1 MKSRDSLKNERVPV
15 FLKKSFKLCIHSIKN
30 IDAKLYLLK
39 IHRTMEAMYKKRRVL
54 LFMKKPLAKQN
65 DTC

>member
-15 FLKKSFKLCIHSIKN
+15 FFKKSFKLCIHSIKN

-39 IHRTMEAMYKKRRVL
+39 IHKTMEAMYKKEGFFFL
-54 LFMKKPLAKQN
+54 
-65 DTC
+65 

>member
-15 FLKKSFKLCIHSIKN
+15 FFKKSFKLCIHSIKN

-39 IHRTMEAMYKKRRVL
+39 INKTGDKHEKI
-54 LFMKKPLAKQN
+54 
-65 DTC
+65 

>member
-15 FLKKSFKLCIHSIKN
+15 FFKKSFKLCVHSIKN

-39 IHRTMEAMYKKRRVL
+39 IHKTDDKTKKLCYIQIRI
-54 LFMKKPLAKQN
+54 LFLIFFYG
-65 DTC
+65 